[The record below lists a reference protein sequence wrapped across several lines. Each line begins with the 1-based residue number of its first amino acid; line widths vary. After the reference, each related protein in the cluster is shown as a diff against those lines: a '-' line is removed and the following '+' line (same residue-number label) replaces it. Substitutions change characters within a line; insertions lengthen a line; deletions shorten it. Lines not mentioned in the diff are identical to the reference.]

1 MANKKETR
9 WNLAELGRYARYFL
23 IFKNAVDRVVRSYAE
38 SCTEQ
43 VPVDENGQP
52 NFELVAKQCNNLM
65 IAKDRADELLDW
77 YYVTYKTMAMNEKE
91 PEVIK
96 TPDDIQSEEVKTEYN
111 PVEDDEAWE
120 KWKKGLEESIDAGK
134 NTKEKVMIDN
144 LRDAIDGTY
153 TDTDIE
159 LIKSRLPI
167 SEEVKDEGT
176 DKAGEE
182 TV

>member
-77 YYVTYKTMAMNEKE
+77 YYVTYKTMAMNDKE

-96 TPDDIQSEEVKTEYN
+96 TPDDIQSEEVK
-111 PVEDDEAWE
+111 
-120 KWKKGLEESIDAGK
+120 
-134 NTKEKVMIDN
+134 
-144 LRDAIDGTY
+144 
-153 TDTDIE
+153 
-159 LIKSRLPI
+159 
-167 SEEVKDEGT
+167 DEGT
-176 DKAGEE
+176 DEAGEE

>member
-38 SCTEQ
+38 ACTEQ
-43 VPVDENGQP
+43 VPVDENGEP
-52 NFELVAKQCNNLM
+52 NFELVAKQCKNLM

-77 YYVTYKTMAMNEKE
+77 YYVTYKTMAMNDKD

-96 TPDDIQSEEVKTEYN
+96 TPDDIQSEEVK
-111 PVEDDEAWE
+111 DERA
-120 KWKKGLEESIDAGK
+120 
-134 NTKEKVMIDN
+134 
-144 LRDAIDGTY
+144 
-153 TDTDIE
+153 
-159 LIKSRLPI
+159 
-167 SEEVKDEGT
+167 DET
-176 DKAGEE
+176 GEE